1 MSMLKN
7 TIELLGDLQAI
18 ITEMEKERSYSE
30 HVRGVSAGFTEYEQV
45 LFERLREK
53 LDYAVDMLTEMS
65 EMCC

>member
-1 MSMLKN
+1 MSMLED

-30 HVRGVSAGFTEYEQV
+30 HVRGASAGFTEYEQI

-53 LDYAVDMLTEMS
+53 LDDAVDTLTDMS